1 MNILLLGA
9 HGQVGAALR
18 PLLASLGTLTAWT
31 RADLD
36 LQQPA
41 QIRARVLEV
50 RPQLIIN
57 AAAYTAVDRAES
69 EPHIAH
75 AINATAPAV
84 LAAVASQCDA
94 LLVHYSTDYV
104 FDGNK
109 TTPYL
114 EEDAA
119 HPLNVY
125 GQTKLEGERAI
136 QSSGCRHL
144 IFRTSWVY
152 SATGHNFLRTI
163 LRLAKTQS
171 RLRIVADQQGAPT
184 AAPMI
189 ARLTLQAIQ
198 AVQADTQR
206 AGLYHLSAAG
216 QTTWHGFAQ
225 AIVQAA
231 GFDVPVD
238 TITTLDYPTPA
249 RRPMYSV
256 LDHQRLRTQLDL
268 RPTSWQVGLD
278 EVMAT
283 LV

>member
-1 MNILLLGA
+1 VNILLLGA

-171 RLRIVADQQGAPT
+171 RLRVVADQQGAPT

-268 RPTSWQVGLD
+268 RPTSWQLGLE

>member
-18 PLLASLGTLTAWT
+18 PLLASMGTLTAWT

-225 AIVQAA
+225 AIVQAV

-268 RPTSWQVGLD
+268 RPTSWQLGLE

>member
-18 PLLASLGTLTAWT
+18 PLLASLGELTAWT

-75 AINATAPAV
+75 AINASAPAV
-84 LAAVASQCDA
+84 FAAVARQCDA

-114 EEDAA
+114 EADAA

-125 GQTKLEGERAI
+125 GHTKLEGERAI

-231 GFDVPVD
+231 GVDVPVD
-238 TITTLDYPTPA
+238 AITTLDYPTPA
-249 RRPMYSV
+249 RRPMYSL
-256 LDHQRLRTQLDL
+256 LDHQRLRTQLGL
-268 RPTSWQVGLD
+268 SPTSWQVGLD

>member
-41 QIRARVLEV
+41 QICARVLEV

-268 RPTSWQVGLD
+268 RPTSWQLGLE

>member
-171 RLRIVADQQGAPT
+171 RLRVVADQQGAPT

-268 RPTSWQVGLD
+268 RPTSWQLGLE

>member
-1 MNILLLGA
+1 VNILLLGA
-9 HGQVGAALR
+9 YGQVGAALR

-268 RPTSWQVGLD
+268 RPTSWQQGLE

>member
-268 RPTSWQVGLD
+268 RPTSWQLGLE

>member
-268 RPTSWQVGLD
+268 RPTSWQQGLE

>member
-109 TTPYL
+109 ITPYL

-268 RPTSWQVGLD
+268 RPTSWQLGLE

>member
-125 GQTKLEGERAI
+125 GHTKLEGERAI

-189 ARLTLQAIQ
+189 ARLTLQAIK

-231 GFDVPVD
+231 GVDVPVD
-238 TITTLDYPTPA
+238 AITTLDYPTPA
-249 RRPMYSV
+249 RRPVYSL
-256 LDHQRLRTQLDL
+256 LDHQRLRTQLGL
-268 RPTSWQVGLD
+268 SPTSWQVGLD

>member
-1 MNILLLGA
+1 VNILLLGA

-268 RPTSWQVGLD
+268 RPTSWQLGLE

>member
-1 MNILLLGA
+1 VNILLLGA

-18 PLLASLGTLTAWT
+18 PLLASMGTLTAWT

-225 AIVQAA
+225 AIVQAV

-268 RPTSWQVGLD
+268 RPTSWQLGLE

>member
-1 MNILLLGA
+1 VNILLLGA

-18 PLLASLGTLTAWT
+18 PLLASMGTLTAWT

-268 RPTSWQVGLD
+268 RPTSWQLGLE

-283 LV
+283 LA

>member
-18 PLLASLGTLTAWT
+18 PLLASMGTLTAWT

-268 RPTSWQVGLD
+268 RPTSWQLGLE

-283 LV
+283 LA

>member
-1 MNILLLGA
+1 VNILLLGA

-18 PLLASLGTLTAWT
+18 PLLASMGTLTAWT

-268 RPTSWQVGLD
+268 RPTSWQLGLE

>member
-1 MNILLLGA
+1 MLF
-9 HGQVGAALR
+9 R
-18 PLLASLGTLTAWT
+18 S
-31 RADLD
+31 
-36 LQQPA
+36 
-41 QIRARVLEV
+41 
-50 RPQLIIN
+50 
-57 AAAYTAVDRAES
+57 
-69 EPHIAH
+69 
-75 AINATAPAV
+75 
-84 LAAVASQCDA
+84 
-94 LLVHYSTDYV
+94 
-104 FDGNK
+104 
-109 TTPYL
+109 
-114 EEDAA
+114 

-268 RPTSWQVGLD
+268 RPTSWQQGLE

>member
-1 MNILLLGA
+1 VNILLLGA

-41 QIRARVLEV
+41 QICARVLEV

-268 RPTSWQVGLD
+268 RPTSWQLGLE